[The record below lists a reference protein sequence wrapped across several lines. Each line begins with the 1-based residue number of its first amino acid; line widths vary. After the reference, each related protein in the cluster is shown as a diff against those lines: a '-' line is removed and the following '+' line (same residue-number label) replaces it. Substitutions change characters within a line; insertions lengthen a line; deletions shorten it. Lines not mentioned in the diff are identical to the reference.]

1 MLYLGAALT
10 VTTCGS
16 HVFSIAVPA
25 ARILND
31 GCIFVPFAAPLI
43 AMPTDSRP
51 APGTRSSFDLFSSSL
66 RPVSVCL
73 TTVYVLSFV
82 SLSVPSEYV

>member
-31 GCIFVPFAAPLI
+31 GRIFVPFAAPFTAI
-43 AMPTDSRP
+43 PIDSCP
-51 APGTRSSFDLFSSSL
+51 APSTLSSFDLFSSN
-66 RPVSVCL
+66 V
-73 TTVYVLSFV
+73 TV
-82 SLSVPSEYV
+82 SLALSENRCRCYY